1 MERTVKENGGENSN
15 GGSRELLQRNLICKY
30 YAVSTFVESPMS
42 YLRDGIGSAHDVA
55 RFLK

>member
-15 GGSRELLQRNLICKY
+15 DGSRELLQRNLICKY
-30 YAVSTFVESPMS
+30 YAVSTFVESQPCD
-42 YLRDGIGSAHDVA
+42 LRGEIGSAHDVA